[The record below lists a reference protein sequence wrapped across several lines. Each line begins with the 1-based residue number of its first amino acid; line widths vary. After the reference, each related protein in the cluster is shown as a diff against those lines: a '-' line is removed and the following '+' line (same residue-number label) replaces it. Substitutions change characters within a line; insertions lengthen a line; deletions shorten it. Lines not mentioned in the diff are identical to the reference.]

1 MTFCYY
7 VEADSCAVT
16 VAVRVRP
23 FAQREI
29 ADPRNRRVVS
39 MEGCETIVRAT
50 GTCSLNIYFLGY
62 KQANFADGLLS
73 VKYKSDGLSSALQ
86 IICGLSNIIYCVV
99 YRVHCNPLI
108 HMKIRNL
115 LDYPPDKM

>member
-1 MTFCYY
+1 MQRQIVVPLQCMWSDDSQYYVLFY
-7 VEADSCAVT
+7 VEADSCAGT

-50 GTCSLNIYFLGY
+50 GTCSLNLYCLGY
-62 KQANFADGLLS
+62 KQANF
-73 VKYKSDGLSSALQ
+73 
-86 IICGLSNIIYCVV
+86 
-99 YRVHCNPLI
+99 LI
-108 HMKIRNL
+108 VCFL
-115 LDYPPDKM
+115 

>member
-1 MTFCYY
+1 MCFFY

-29 ADPRNRRVVS
+29 SDPRNRRVVS

-50 GTCSLNIYFLGY
+50 GTCLLNLFSIGY

-73 VKYKSDGLSSALQ
+73 VKYKSDRLSSALQ

-99 YRVHCNPLI
+99 TCTLQSTNPYETQYSTGLSA
-108 HMKIRNL
+108 
-115 LDYPPDKM
+115 